1 MSVNQDIDN
10 EPDIDLTGA
19 DFDQHQIGKGPRLST
34 LLEAS
39 AQLDNSGNTSRG
51 GRTLQQSTSTVGARH
66 SLSIA
71 RQSESL
77 ALESITTKANQTFV
91 PDLTDTSWISSKASD
106 VSLNINKDKDATI
119 TNDPQNKNQTIDNTI
134 RASLGGQGMYIT
146 LNNTLDKDDSR
157 EGLARRSSVFPAEVT
172 ARRSSILPAAE
183 AESLGRI
190 NEDDLQEFKVSK
202 TNKNRNF

>member
-1 MSVNQDIDN
+1 MDN

-39 AQLDNSGNTSRG
+39 AQLDNAGNTSRG

-91 PDLTDTSWISSKASD
+91 PDLTDTSWISSKASNI
-106 VSLNINKDKDATI
+106 SLDKDKDGTI
-119 TNDPQNKNQTIDNTI
+119 INDPQNKNQTIDNTI

-146 LNNTLDKDDSR
+146 LNNTLDRDDSR

-190 NEDDLQEFKVSK
+190 NEDDLQEFRVSK
-202 TNKNRNF
+202 TYKNHNF